1 MSGVKHTP
9 EQIDA
14 VLARVGERSGPIAT
28 HWMSA
33 AAGCPGDTAR
43 TRRLLKR
50 LEKQGLVE
58 GVRGISSGTVRWWKI
73 TDAGM
78 SAIHRATGDR
88 PDKGRAL

>member
-1 MSGVKHTP
+1 MSVVKHTP

-14 VLARVGERSGPIAT
+14 VLAQVGKAPGPIAT
-28 HWMSA
+28 HWMDR

-50 LEKQGLVE
+50 LEARGLVE
-58 GVRGISSGTVRWWKI
+58 GVSCGGGSVRWWKI

-78 SAIHRATGDR
+78 SAITRATGDR
-88 PDKGRAL
+88 PEKGGAL